1 MSHPPTAIHHPRYQ
15 AVLATLR
22 VDCLSGAYVHRLPS
36 EPDLAKAYGVSRTTI
51 RKAIA
56 TLVDEGILEPRH
68 GSGTFIRPGSDRR
81 RTIGLLLADSVVAN
95 PGDPYA
101 QQLVH
106 HLVLAL
112 AEAGWSLR
120 LGRSIA
126 EMGEVLAA
134 EHETVASACVAA
146 FFAADHVNDLD
157 DLPLPVVLLD
167 SEPVPGRHGIASDNR
182 MGMEAAVAAA
192 VGLGH
197 RRIGHVHGLDY
208 TLSARE
214 RLDTFRT
221 AMADAGL
228 PVEAGAIKR
237 GFFDP
242 GSGYA
247 AMAAWAAAG
256 DLPTAVICANDL
268 MAIGAMHWLADQGLK
283 PGREV
288 SIVGFDDLACAA
300 LMRPALATIA
310 LDFRAHTR
318 AVLAAVMDIHH
329 PTVRRTPMHLVPRAS
344 LGPPP

>member
-1 MSHPPTAIHHPRYQ
+1 MSHPPTSVHHPRYQ

-36 EPDLAKAYGVSRTTI
+36 EPDLAKTYGVSRTTI

-81 RTIGLLLADSVVAN
+81 RTIGLLLAESVIAS

-134 EHETVASACVAA
+134 EHETIASACVAA
-146 FFAADHVNDLD
+146 FFAAGHVNDLD

-167 SEPVPGRHGIASDNR
+167 SDPAPGRHCIASDNR
-182 MGMEAAVAAA
+182 MGMEGAVAAV

-197 RRIGHVHGLDY
+197 RRIGHIHGLDY

-214 RLDTFRT
+214 RLENFRT
-221 AMADAGL
+221 AMAAAGL
-228 PVEAGAIKR
+228 PLEANAIKP
-237 GFFDP
+237 GYFDP
-242 GSGYA
+242 ESGYA
-247 AMAAWAAAG
+247 AMASWSADG

-268 MAIGAMHWLADQGLK
+268 MAIGAMHWLADHGLQA
-283 PGREV
+283 GREV
-288 SIVGFDDLACAA
+288 SIIGFDDLACAA
-300 LMRPALATIA
+300 LMRPPLATMA

-318 AVLAAVMDIHH
+318 AVLEAVMDVHH
-329 PTVRRTPMHLVPRAS
+329 PTVRRTPMRLVARTS